1 MTASLRDTIQQ
12 LAAEFATG
20 VLGAIRGSS
29 LEDILSE
36 AESTGSHGPLRRGP
50 GRPRKS
56 IDPVADA
63 SIASP
68 VSLRRKGG
76 RLGRRSAKDLA
87 RVVDQIADL
96 LSKNPKGLRAEQI
109 RKELGLS
116 AKEVPRPIAKALG
129 SKRITKVGQKRATTY
144 FVSGGAPKAG
154 AGRTRARAK
163 SGKATS
169 AKRARRGSSKGRRPA
184 EAPATQTAST

>member
-1 MTASLRDTIQQ
+1 MV
-12 LAAEFATG
+12 G
-20 VLGAIRGSS
+20 
-29 LEDILSE
+29 
-36 AESTGSHGPLRRGP
+36 
-50 GRPRKS
+50 
-56 IDPVADA
+56 DA
-63 SIASP
+63 SSASP

-116 AKEVPRPIAKALG
+116 AKEVPRPIAKALA

-144 FVSGGAPKAG
+144 FVGGGASKG
-154 AGRTRARAK
+154 AARTRTRAK
-163 SGKATS
+163 SGKAAS
-169 AKRARRGSSKGRRPA
+169 AKKARRGSSKGRRPA
-184 EAPATQTAST
+184 AEAAATQTAST